1 MKDTNSQKKPKNS
14 ARDASDI
21 RVVRVASNPGP
32 DAEDRLRRLLTLMVK
47 LATQDRPPSAS
58 SGQAHATEKDSP
70 TDGEV
75 EGKS

>member
-1 MKDTNSQKKPKNS
+1 MKDTNSQEKLRNS

-21 RVVRVASNPGP
+21 RVVRVASNPGL
-32 DAEDRLRRLLTLMVK
+32 DAEDQLRRLLTLMVK

-58 SGQAHATEKDSP
+58 SGQAHASEKDSP
-70 TDGEV
+70 TDGDV

>member
-32 DAEDRLRRLLTLMVK
+32 DA
-47 LATQDRPPSAS
+47 
-58 SGQAHATEKDSP
+58 
-70 TDGEV
+70 
-75 EGKS
+75 